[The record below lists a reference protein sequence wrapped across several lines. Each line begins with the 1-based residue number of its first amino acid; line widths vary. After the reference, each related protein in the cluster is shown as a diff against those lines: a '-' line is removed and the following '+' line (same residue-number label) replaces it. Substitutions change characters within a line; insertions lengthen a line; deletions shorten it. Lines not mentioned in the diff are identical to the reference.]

1 MARLYMVRHGEAA
14 AGFGEH
20 DDPGLSEKGR
30 GQAEAAAKTL
40 FDLGLKDSIS
50 SPLLRCQETAAP
62 FVKRVGQDFRIE
74 EAVAE
79 IPTPPAHALGRQ
91 VWLRGV
97 MAGAWAD
104 QPDFTPWRMTML
116 KTLIAVKSDL
126 AIFSHF
132 VAINVA
138 VGLATGND
146 KVVNFSP
153 ANGSITVLETDGQ
166 TLKFVS
172 FGAEAAGGK
181 VL

>member
-40 FDLGLKDSIS
+40 LDLRLKDSIS

-62 FVKRVGQDFRIE
+62 FVKQTGRPFRIE
-74 EAVAE
+74 QAVAE
-79 IPTPPAHALGRQ
+79 IPTPKAYEANRQ
-91 VWLRGV
+91 IWLRGV
-97 MAGAWAD
+97 MAGNWAE
-104 QPDFTPWRMTML
+104 QPDFTPWRLKMQ
-116 KTLIAVKSDL
+116 KTLIDVPSDL
-126 AIFSHF
+126 VIFSHF
-132 VAINVA
+132 VAINVI

-153 ANGSITVLETDGQ
+153 ANGSITILETDGKA
-166 TLKFVS
+166 LKFVS